1 MLVLYGTCKV
11 HHKRGWNPLAPILLR
26 LMSFL
31 AAGLRI
37 FPLRVRIAAK
47 ASQEFPGNEGAEC
60 SRWTQKPRLTIFRR
74 QVSAPETRTRSRP
87 HISFIPKQP
96 FQRDYR

>member
-37 FPLRVRIAAK
+37 FPLRVRQRR
-47 ASQEFPGNEGAEC
+47 SLENFPEMKVRSVVAG
-60 SRWTQKPRLTIFRR
+60 RR
-74 QVSAPETRTRSRP
+74 SLG
-87 HISFIPKQP
+87 
-96 FQRDYR
+96 